1 MIVACYPSAMVHADD
16 REALARRA
24 WGLLMGAGQ
33 RHLETVTAGIEEM
46 GLSKTMAQF
55 LGAVCQSPPGPTN
68 QLATRFGVDPGW
80 VTDIVDRL
88 EARGQLVR
96 RPSPDDRRVKI
107 LEVTDTG
114 KDTFR
119 AMEAMFA
126 TPPPELLDAPRED
139 LLALVRIAERLA
151 GTSNPPEA
159 AKA

>member
-1 MIVACYPSAMVHADD
+1 MDQLDD
-16 REALARRA
+16 REELARRA

-46 GLSKTMAQF
+46 GLSKVMAQF

-96 RPSPDDRRVKI
+96 RPSTEDRRVKI
-107 LEVTDTG
+107 LEVTDAG
-114 KDTFR
+114 RETFQS
-119 AMEAMFA
+119 MEALFA
-126 TPPPELLDAPRED
+126 TPPAELLDAPRED

-151 GTSNPPEA
+151 GTTRATETAEA
-159 AKA
+159 